1 MKKFLSILLV
11 ALLSFGIVACN
22 GVGVAAATS
31 INQNELSLKLKKIFE
46 KDVVKKIMDGK
57 KINDLVKDAY
67 DKMSADDR
75 EKALE
80 QIPGISLDP
89 KYFATEDSTYA
100 WIAEAAKSRVKHAI
114 DNGELTQEQIDQAK
128 GMLVLMGISLPDIKV
143 EKGISDDDITKLC
156 DAFLDVAD
164 RVTNP
169 ETLKLLGI
177 DINDPEAIEDLTK
190 SFNFG
195 S

>member
-100 WIAEAAKSRVKHAI
+100 WIAEAAKSSVKHAI